1 MPRTIPAAYKHSLWM
16 RGLSPA
22 ELHRRYGFSKP
33 LLAAFAK
40 GREVSAGSLVRLAA
54 VLKAHAPIPELV
66 EILADEAA
74 ENEIASD
81 ESKAPEANGRVSGDS
96 RSRVG

>member
-1 MPRTIPAAYKHSLWM
+1 MPRTVPAAYKHSLSV

-22 ELHRRYGFSKP
+22 ELRRRYRFSKP
-33 LLAAFAK
+33 LLANLAA
-40 GREVSAGSLVRLAA
+40 GRDVSSGSMARLAA
-54 VLKAHAPIPELV
+54 VLRAHAPIPELV
-66 EILADEAA
+66 EILADES
-74 ENEIASD
+74 EKSIASD